1 MSDLDKLMPDTSG
14 INFYTED
21 PDLSHIL
28 RHSLSAEDFERA
40 HTILKRMGE
49 VASQEM
55 DELAQVA
62 NCQGPVLVQYDKR
75 GQRVDEVV
83 FHPAYHE
90 LERIAYEE
98 FAIAACSHR
107 EGALGW
113 PGKVPQQVK
122 FALGYLGMQAES
134 GVFCPVSMTD
144 ALARVLE
151 RYASESLKQ
160 RFLSALTATSMGELQ
175 QAAMFLTE
183 KQGGSDVGQTTTVAR
198 PRTTTVHHTLQPEW
212 EIWGDKW
219 FCSNVSADLILTL
232 ARPEGAPAG
241 TRGLGLFLVH

>member
-1 MSDLDKLMPDTSG
+1 LIQGIGFIVRLTSIYQEHGEYQRKGYTPMSNLDKLMPDTSG

-62 NCQGPVLVQYDKR
+62 NRQGPVLVQYDKR

-90 LERIAYEE
+90 LERITYEE
-98 FAIAACSHR
+98 FAIPSIASR
-107 EGALGW
+107 TNWGR
-113 PGKVPQQVK
+113 
-122 FALGYLGMQAES
+122 
-134 GVFCPVSMTD
+134 
-144 ALARVLE
+144 ARW
-151 RYASESLKQ
+151 
-160 RFLSALTATSMGELQ
+160 Q
-175 QAAMFLTE
+175 QA
-183 KQGGSDVGQTTTVAR
+183 K
-198 PRTTTVHHTLQPEW
+198 
-212 EIWGDKW
+212 
-219 FCSNVSADLILTL
+219 
-232 ARPEGAPAG
+232 
-241 TRGLGLFLVH
+241 